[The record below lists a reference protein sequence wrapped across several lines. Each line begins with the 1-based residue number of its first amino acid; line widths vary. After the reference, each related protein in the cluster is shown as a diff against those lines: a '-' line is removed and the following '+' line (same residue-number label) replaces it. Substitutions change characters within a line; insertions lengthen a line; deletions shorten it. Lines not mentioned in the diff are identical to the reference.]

1 MGVWNLSPLNLN
13 RTQKHRVPLNL
24 NLQEICN
31 ESVKYDPT
39 CVAAGNEGGH
49 VAVGD
54 NDKNVHV
61 YKFGGNGFEEVKTL
75 SLLGQVYISQS
86 I

>member
-1 MGVWNLSPLNLN
+1 MATVNSVVAFRAG
-13 RTQKHRVPLNL
+13 
-24 NLQEICN
+24 QEICN
-31 ESVKYDPT
+31 ESVKYEPT

-54 NDKNVHV
+54 NDKNVHI

-75 SLLGQVYISQS
+75 GLLGQVKISYRIYWAQ
-86 I
+86 

>member
-1 MGVWNLSPLNLN
+1 MS
-13 RTQKHRVPLNL
+13 PLNL

-75 SLLGQVYISQS
+75 SLLGQGGNSIENVWLEFWLEKRIEISF
-86 I
+86 